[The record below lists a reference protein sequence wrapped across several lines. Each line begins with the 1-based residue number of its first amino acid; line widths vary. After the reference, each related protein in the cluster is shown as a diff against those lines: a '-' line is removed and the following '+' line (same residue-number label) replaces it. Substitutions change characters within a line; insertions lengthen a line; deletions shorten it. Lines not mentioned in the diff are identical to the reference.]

1 MNYTIQID
9 KRRGSKSELILILC
23 PCKGRPPEI
32 KVFFRA
38 LPKRG
43 AGMPLPE
50 LFNTNC
56 ETKQY
61 SVKKLYKIREL
72 GGGARE
78 VIPALPIK
86 TFFSGGV
93 P

>member
-1 MNYTIQID
+1 
-9 KRRGSKSELILILC
+9 
-23 PCKGRPPEI
+23 
-32 KVFFRA
+32 
-38 LPKRG
+38 
-43 AGMPLPE
+43 MPLPE

-72 GGGARE
+72 GGGAWE
-78 VIPALPIK
+78 VTPALPIK
-86 TFFSGGV
+86 TLFSGGV